1 LNKTNTENIFY
12 QTEQNLDSTEPELK
26 LILKFAFSLQ
36 VDSPENKISTN
47 VKIVNAVSARSLE
60 TKVCT

>member
-1 LNKTNTENIFY
+1 M
-12 QTEQNLDSTEPELK
+12 NLDSTEPELK

-36 VDSPENKISTN
+36 VDSPENKINTN

-60 TKVCT
+60 T